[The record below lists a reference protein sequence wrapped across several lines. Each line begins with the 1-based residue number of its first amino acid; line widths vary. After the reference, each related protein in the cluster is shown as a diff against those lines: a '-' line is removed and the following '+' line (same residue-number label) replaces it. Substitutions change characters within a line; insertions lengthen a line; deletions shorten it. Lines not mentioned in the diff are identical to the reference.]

1 MIVDFSV
8 KNFRSFKDKVILSA
22 EAGERLR
29 KYNETNTEVIDGKR
43 LLKSVFLFGP
53 NGAGKSNLLRGLN
66 LMKEMVLNDPPKVT
80 TKLPYDS
87 FAFGSDD
94 QQNPTEFEINFTYEG
109 NTYNYFFSYT
119 ENEIIDESLYIY
131 HKEKKVPYFKR
142 HKSEYSEIPDSLK
155 TVSEQTKK
163 NSLLLYNA
171 QKVNDI
177 NSSNVI
183 EWFNNNLIFFN
194 DFTENLDDKV
204 KQLINEPLIKQALIK
219 FLKFADIN
227 IEDFATQET
236 QLPKMPENLKKLVEE
251 LGIKPEE
258 KMVTTDIMTEHKRY
272 NDEGRVI
279 SRKFLNITN
288 ESAGTR
294 KLFLIGLMLAY
305 AKKFGDN
312 KVLIF
317 DEFETSL
324 HCELSVALVKILNS
338 KHNNSQVISTTH
350 ELKILDS
357 GLRTD
362 QIYFVEKDFRGISNI
377 KSIFDFKDSKGHG
390 RVDITYIKRYI
401 AGMYGAYPHINVHE
415 MNDALNDIN
424 KSDNVED

>member
-29 KYNETNTEVIDGKR
+29 KYNETNTEIIDEKR
-43 LLKSVFLFGP
+43 LLKSIFLFGP
-53 NGAGKSNLLRGLN
+53 NGTGKSNLLRGLN
-66 LMKEMVLNDPPKVT
+66 LMREMVLNDPPKVT
-80 TKLPYDS
+80 NKLPYDP
-87 FAFGSDD
+87 FALGLDN
-94 QQNPTEFEINFTYEG
+94 QQNPTEFEISFTYKKD
-109 NTYNYFFSYT
+109 TYTYFFSYI
-119 ENEIIDESLYIY
+119 ESEIIDESLYIY
-131 HKEKKVPYFKR
+131 HEDEKVTYFKR
-142 HKSEYSEIPDSLK
+142 HKGEYSKIPDSLRA
-155 TVSEQTKK
+155 VSEQTKK

-183 EWFNNNLIFFN
+183 EWFNNNLIFFS
-194 DFTENLDDKV
+194 DFTEGLDDKI
-204 KQLINEPLIKQALIK
+204 KKLINEPLIKQALIK

-236 QLPKMPENLKKLVEE
+236 KLPKMSENLKKLVEE

-258 KMVTTDIMTEHKRY
+258 EMITTEIMTEHKCY
-272 NDEGRVI
+272 DDEGRVI
-279 SRKFLNITN
+279 SRKFLNINN

-294 KLFLIGLMLAY
+294 KLFLIGLMLVY

-312 KVLIF
+312 KTLIF
-317 DEFETSL
+317 DEFEDSL
-324 HCELSVALVKILNS
+324 HCELSVALVRILNS

-362 QIYFVEKDFRGISNI
+362 QIYFVEKDFKGISNI

-390 RVDITYIKRYI
+390 RVDITYVRRYI
-401 AGMYGAYPHINVHE
+401 AGLYGAYPHIDMHE
-415 MNDALNDIN
+415 MNNALNDIN
-424 KSDNVED
+424 DDVED